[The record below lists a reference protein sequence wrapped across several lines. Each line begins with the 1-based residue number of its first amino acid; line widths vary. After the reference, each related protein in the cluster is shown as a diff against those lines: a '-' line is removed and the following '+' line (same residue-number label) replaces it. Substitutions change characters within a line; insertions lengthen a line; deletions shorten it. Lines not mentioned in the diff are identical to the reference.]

1 MPPLN
6 LLYDIKMV
14 LTFNFKEGEKTI
26 TFDELKKE
34 MKSEKTG
41 SDMELPGEPG
51 RQSILPLPESP
62 VDRPSKSC
70 CVSPLQAHFSPLRM
84 NLIGL

>member
-1 MPPLN
+1 
-6 LLYDIKMV
+6 MV

-41 SDMELPGEPG
+41 SE
-51 RQSILPLPESP
+51 
-62 VDRPSKSC
+62 
-70 CVSPLQAHFSPLRM
+70 AHFSPLFT
-84 NLIGL
+84 LASAAPEH

>member
-1 MPPLN
+1 
-6 LLYDIKMV
+6 MV

-41 SDMELPGEPG
+41 SE
-51 RQSILPLPESP
+51 
-62 VDRPSKSC
+62 
-70 CVSPLQAHFSPLRM
+70 AHFSPS
-84 NLIGL
+84 G